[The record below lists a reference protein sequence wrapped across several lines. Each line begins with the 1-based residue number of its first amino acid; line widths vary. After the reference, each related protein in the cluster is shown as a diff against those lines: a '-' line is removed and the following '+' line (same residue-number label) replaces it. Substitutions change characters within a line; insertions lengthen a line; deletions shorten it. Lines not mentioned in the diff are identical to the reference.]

1 MSITLSKKERADST
15 LSTANLERVVTAI
28 REDGFVLIEDIVA
41 HDHLDQL
48 HERMDEDAQKLIAA
62 ERWGGAGGVTGH
74 LQLGAPPLAP
84 FVFRDI
90 VANPFVVQVSH
101 AMLGV
106 GFFNGLYSG
115 NTNCPGSGTQ
125 PLHRDV
131 GHLWPELTV
140 AHPVASL
147 VVNISPHDVSDENGG
162 VELWPGTHLDLSEG
176 SVPDAEEEAARR
188 AIAPPTQANARK
200 GSVLIRDMRVWHRG
214 VPNQSD
220 HPRHMIAMI
229 HNIGWLRQRGPVTY
243 ERGCESAFPESV
255 LDHNAAFT
263 DEPIDYLGLG

>member
-15 LSTANLERVVTAI
+15 LSTANLERAVTAI

-101 AMLGV
+101 AMLGD
-106 GFFNGLYSG
+106 GFFNAFYSG
-115 NTNCPGSGTQ
+115 NTCLPNPHQQ
-125 PLHRDV
+125 PLHVDS
-131 GHLWPELTV
+131 GQLWPDLDQATP
-140 AHPVASL
+140 AYNL
-147 VVNISPHDVSDENGG
+147 VVNVPIVDTTPHNGST
-162 VELWPGTHLDLSEG
+162 ELWPGTHLDTTRAISDGDIKLA
-176 SVPDAEEEAARR
+176 PADEERRR
-188 AIAPPTQANARK
+188 AERQPLQPSIPA
-200 GSVLIRDMRVWHRG
+200 GSVLIRDMRLWHRG
-214 VPNQSD
+214 MPNLTEPPGS
-220 HPRHMIAMI
+220 
-229 HNIGWLRQRGPVTY
+229 
-243 ERGCESAFPESV
+243 
-255 LDHNAAFT
+255 T
-263 DEPIDYLGLG
+263 DRIIDDDTNVNLQLCRYLIDNLTSTRIRIFR